1 MVIPRSSSQP
11 LADSYYQDIEQ
22 RLTRLSLGLG
32 LVIVS
37 GLLIFASLRAVFG
50 FIAGS
55 ILSLYNF
62 LWMKQ
67 AVDRLLAGFQPSG
80 DNAVSTAGWKKG
92 ERRVV
97 FKYFMRFALIGG
109 SLYAIFRFR
118 ILDLKGFILGL
129 FLFVMAVLAECIYQ
143 VTKTL
148 IEDWERGRA

>member
-1 MVIPRSSSQP
+1 MFPTNSSQLLEDP
-11 LADSYYQDIEQ
+11 YYLNVER
-22 RLTRLSLGLG
+22 RLIRLSIVLGVAVL
-32 LVIVS
+32 LS
-37 GLLIFASLRAVFG
+37 LLIFDSFRAALGFVFG
-50 FIAGS
+50 AIVS
-55 ILSLYNF
+55 YYNF

-67 AVDRLLAGFQPSG
+67 AVDRLLAGFQPSM
-80 DNAVSTAGWKKG
+80 DKNLSTLGRKKG

-97 FKYFMRFALIGG
+97 LKYFMRFALIGG

-148 IEDWERGRA
+148 IEDRERGRT

>member
-1 MVIPRSSSQP
+1 MFPPDSSQLLVDP
-11 LADSYYQDIEQ
+11 YYLDIER

-32 LVIVS
+32 LVILS
-37 GLLIFASLRAVFG
+37 ALLIFASLRAVVG

-55 ILSLYNF
+55 VLSYYNF
-62 LWMKQ
+62 FWMKQ
-67 AVDRLLAGFQPSG
+67 AVDRLLAKFQPSG
-80 DNAVSTAGWKKG
+80 NNDDSTVGWRKG

-109 SLYAIFRFR
+109 SLYAIFRYR
-118 ILDLKGFILGL
+118 ILDLKAFGLGL

-148 IEDWERGRA
+148 IEDWERGRT

>member
-1 MVIPRSSSQP
+1 MFLPNSSQ
-11 LADSYYQDIEQ
+11 LLLDSYYQNFER

-37 GLLIFASLRAVFG
+37 VLLIFTSLRAVFG

-62 LWMKQ
+62 LWLKQ
-67 AVDRLLAGFQPSG
+67 AVDRLLARFQPSG
-80 DNAVSTAGWKKG
+80 SNDVSTVGWRRG

-109 SLYAIFRFR
+109 SLCAIFRYQ
-118 ILDLKGFILGL
+118 ILDVKAFALGL
-129 FLFVMAVLAECIYQ
+129 FLFVMAVLVEGIYQ
-143 VTKTL
+143 VTKTI
-148 IEDWERGRA
+148 IEDWDRGRT

>member
-1 MVIPRSSSQP
+1 MYPPISSQLLEDP
-11 LADSYYQDIEQ
+11 YYNNIER

-32 LVIVS
+32 LVILS
-37 GLLIFASLRAVFG
+37 ALLILTSLKAVIG

-55 ILSLYNF
+55 VLSYYNF

-67 AVDRLLAGFQPSG
+67 AVDRLLAKFQPPGS
-80 DNAVSTAGWKKG
+80 NEVSMVGWKKG

-109 SLYAIFRFR
+109 SLYAIFRYQ
-118 ILDLKGFILGL
+118 ILDLKAFALGL
-129 FLFVMAVLAECIYQ
+129 FLFVIAVLAECIYQ

-148 IEDWERGRA
+148 IEDWERGRT